1 MLVVSGIVKNN
12 RLEYIYIIV
21 TVKVT
26 IKIITLRSL
35 TFRLRTTHTYT
46 HKSHPIKKVF
56 NGQKKFN
63 SWYLFDNTSINTL
76 AHQGPGL
83 FSWL

>member
-1 MLVVSGIVKNN
+1 MVVVSGIVKNN

-46 HKSHPIKKVF
+46 HKSHIHEITHTRVECSCYE
-56 NGQKKFN
+56 GIHG
-63 SWYLFDNTSINTL
+63 YTL
-76 AHQGPGL
+76 
-83 FSWL
+83 